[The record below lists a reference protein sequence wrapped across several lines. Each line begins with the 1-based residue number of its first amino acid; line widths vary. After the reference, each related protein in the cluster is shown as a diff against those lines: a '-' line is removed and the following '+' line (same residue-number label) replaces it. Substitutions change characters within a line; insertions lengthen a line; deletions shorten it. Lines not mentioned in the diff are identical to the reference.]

1 MNGTNG
7 TYGTNTIEDE
17 NDDEDEYDRFG
28 LRLIL
33 LHDRHSFADLA
44 PAGKIP
50 GIGKAGALIW
60 FHRVDSAILSFKEN
74 TTSIGILL
82 QSQTVPLRPQTSETL
97 NKFVLRTLQKVG
109 NS

>member
-1 MNGTNG
+1 VLGIRAPETLVRP
-7 TYGTNTIEDE
+7 ILEDE
-17 NDDEDEYDRFG
+17 DDDDRFG

-33 LHDRHSFADLA
+33 YHRYSLADLA

-50 GIGKAGALIW
+50 GIGKAGALIG

-82 QSQTVPLRPQTSETL
+82 
-97 NKFVLRTLQKVG
+97 
-109 NS
+109 